1 MKFPFPTRRSGRRR
15 SPVVVAAAVA
25 VAGALALAGCAAGDE
40 GEPDLAADQTI
51 RFGFS
56 AEPPK
61 MSATGGTPSTVSY
74 QLYGLVHRGLMTY
87 GADGSV
93 EPGLAESYEQTSPTT
108 YEFVLRDGLTFQDGT
123 PVTAQ
128 DVSDSLLHYSLPE
141 TSARSYAGMR
151 YIDSIDV
158 ADDTHLTI
166 TLTSA
171 NSSFLEYLADPTAFI
186 VPAAS
191 LEPDAEATI
200 GAGPFQL
207 EEWDAGVGLTLTRF
221 DGYYGADDVTL
232 DEIDVTFY
240 PDATARVNALLSGDV
255 DFIDYVPWESYDQ
268 INATEGYSTTGAVGV
283 FQSAFFNV
291 VDGPFSDPLLREAV
305 AYAINRDNAT
315 EAAFFGFGESLYG
328 IPGADE
334 AGQDLWSY
342 DPEKATEL
350 LAEAGYGPGELT
362 VHLASNSTYSFLQD
376 LALSVQ
382 ADLEAVGF
390 VVEFTNPDWA
400 TFTEQAVS
408 GQYDIMIQ
416 GNIGNVQDPAAWLP
430 RLVQAPAEANKSFG
444 YSNPELDE
452 ILAEALAETDEDAKA
467 DLLAEA
473 YGIIA
478 TDVPFATINQRM
490 QSYGASDRVAG
501 FTVMPGFTQPYS
513 VNNFVA
519 VSMTGQ

>member
-1 MKFPFPTRRSGRRR
+1 MKFPFSTRRAGRRR
-15 SPVVVAAAVA
+15 SSFLAVTALA
-25 VAGALALAGCAAGDE
+25 VTAALALAGCTAGE
-40 GEPDLAADQTI
+40 SAPELAADQTL

-93 EPGLAESYEQTSPTT
+93 EPGLAESYEQTSPTS
-108 YEFVLRDGLTFQDGT
+108 YDFVLRNGLTFQDGS

-128 DVSDSLLHYSLPE
+128 DVSNSLLHYSLPE

-151 YIDSIDV
+151 YIESIDV

-166 TLTSA
+166 NLTSA

-186 VPAAS
+186 VPEAA

-207 EEWDAGVGLTLTRF
+207 DDWDPGVGLKLTRF
-221 DGYYGADDVTL
+221 DGYYGAGDVQL

-240 PDATARVNALLSGDV
+240 SDATARVNALLSGDV

-268 INATEGYSTTGAVGV
+268 INATEGYATTGAVGV

-315 EAAFFGFGESLYG
+315 DAAFFGFGDALYG

-334 AGQDLWSY
+334 SGQDLWSY
-342 DPEKATEL
+342 DPERAREL

-362 VHLASNSTYSFLQD
+362 IHLASNSTYSFLQD

-390 VVEFTNPDWA
+390 VVDFTNPDWA
-400 TFTEQAVS
+400 TFTEQAVA
-408 GQYDIMIQ
+408 GQYDLMIQ

-452 ILAEALAETDEDAKA
+452 ILAAALAETDPDAKA
-467 DLLAEA
+467 DLLAQA
-473 YGIIA
+473 YEIIA
-478 TDVPFATINQRM
+478 EDVPFATINQRM
-490 QSYGASDRVAG
+490 QSYGASSRVTG

-513 VNNFVA
+513 VNNLVSVA
-519 VSMTGQ
+519 MAG